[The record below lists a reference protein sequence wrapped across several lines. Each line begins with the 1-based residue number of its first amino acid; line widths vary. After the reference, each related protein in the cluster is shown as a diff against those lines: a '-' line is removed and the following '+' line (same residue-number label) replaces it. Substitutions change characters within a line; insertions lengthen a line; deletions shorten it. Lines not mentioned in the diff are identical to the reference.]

1 MTAAPTRL
9 VLVRHGQTGFNASGR
24 FQGQLDVALN
34 AHGLAQAYELAPTL
48 AALRPAHVA
57 ASDLGRAQQ
66 TAAVVA
72 SACGLT
78 VETDAALRE
87 IDVGSWSGRTPAEV
101 QPEAPWFDEFLRTGR
116 DFRRSE
122 TGETAS
128 EAGERVRGALL
139 RLAEAH
145 PGQTTIVVGHGLAL
159 RVGLAFLL
167 GLDFAGSGALSGLWN
182 CSWSVLERRDRWRLQ
197 SYNNVVPGHSG
208 ALASPSS
215 R

>member
-1 MTAAPTRL
+1 M
-9 VLVRHGQTGFNASGR
+9 LVRHGQTEGNASGR
-24 FQGQLDVALN
+24 FQGQLDIPLN
-34 AHGLAQAYELAPTL
+34 DLGHAQARALAPVV
-48 AALRPAHVA
+48 AALRPARVV
-57 ASDLGRAQQ
+57 ASDLTRAQE
-66 TAAVVA
+66 TAAALA
-72 SACGLT
+72 SLCGLP

-87 IDVGSWSGRTPAEV
+87 IHVGTWQWKTPEEV
-101 QPEAPWFDEFLRTGR
+101 LPEAPWFDEYLRAGR

-122 TGETAS
+122 SGETAS

-139 RLAEAH
+139 RLGDER
-145 PGQTTIVVGHGLAL
+145 PGETTVVVGHGLAL
-159 RVGLAFLL
+159 RVGLSYLL

-182 CSWSVLERRDRWRLQ
+182 CSWTVLERRERWRLQ